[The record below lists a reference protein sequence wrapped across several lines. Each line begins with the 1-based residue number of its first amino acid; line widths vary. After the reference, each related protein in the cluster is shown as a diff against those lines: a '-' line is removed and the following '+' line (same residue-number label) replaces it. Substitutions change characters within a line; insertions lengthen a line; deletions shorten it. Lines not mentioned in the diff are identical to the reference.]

1 MQRLEVREPVPYPIL
16 VGEGVLK
23 EVPPLAGPAALLF
36 DRRVEG
42 FAQEVAKAL
51 GVRHLLGLP
60 GGGAGESL
68 EVYGKVLSWLAEK
81 GLPRNAPVLVVGGG
95 TLTDLGGFV
104 AATYLR
110 GVAYLAFPTTTLAI
124 VDASVGGKT
133 GINLP
138 EGKNL
143 VGAFHFPQGVYAE
156 LRALKTLP
164 LPTFKEGLVEAFKHG
179 LIAGDEALL
188 KVEDLTPQSP
198 RLEAFLAKA
207 VAVKVRVTE
216 EDPLEKGKRRL
227 LNLGHTLG
235 HALEAETRHALP
247 HGMAVAY
254 GLLYAALLGRALGGE
269 DLLPPVRRLLHWL
282 SPPPLPPLAWE
293 DLLPYLLRDKKK
305 VSESLHWVVPLAPG
319 RLVVRPLPE
328 GLLREA
334 FAAWREELKGLGLLR

>member
-60 GGGAGESL
+60 GGEAAKSL

-81 GLPRNAPVLVVGGG
+81 GLPGTPPFSWWGAGPSRTWAASWPPPTSGGG
-95 TLTDLGGFV
+95 LPRLPHHHLGH
-104 AATYLR
+104 R
-110 GVAYLAFPTTTLAI
+110 GRER
-124 VDASVGGKT
+124 GGKT

-198 RLEAFLAKA
+198 RLG
-207 VAVKVRVTE
+207 
-216 EDPLEKGKRRL
+216 PS
-227 LNLGHTLG
+227 
-235 HALEAETRHALP
+235 
-247 HGMAVAY
+247 
-254 GLLYAALLGRALGGE
+254 
-269 DLLPPVRRLLHWL
+269 W
-282 SPPPLPPLAWE
+282 
-293 DLLPYLLRDKKK
+293 
-305 VSESLHWVVPLAPG
+305 PG
-319 RLVVRPLPE
+319 R
-328 GLLREA
+328 
-334 FAAWREELKGLGLLR
+334 WR

>member
-60 GGGAGESL
+60 GGEAAKSL

-81 GLPRNAPVLVVGGG
+81 GLPRNATLLVVGGG

-235 HALEAETRHALP
+235 LRPPLRRPSGKGPWGRGPFAPCAPPPPLALP
-247 HGMAVAY
+247 PSP
-254 GLLYAALLGRALGGE
+254 AAFGLGG
-269 DLLPPVRRLLHWL
+269 
-282 SPPPLPPLAWE
+282 PPPLPPPGQEEGFGKPPLGGAPGPGE
-293 DLLPYLLRDKKK
+293 ACGA
-305 VSESLHWVVPLAPG
+305 PLARRPPPG
-319 RLVVRPLPE
+319 GLRRLA
-328 GLLREA
+328 GGA
-334 FAAWREELKGLGLLR
+334 